1 MCHDVCLTLA
11 NNQSS
16 SPGSSRNPPFPCC
29 CACRRFWHRLD
40 PFSRLPLENS
50 VTHLLPRIH
59 RTSHRDLHGRRQIIL
74 MQVLHSK
81 TILLPIEHSP
91 PCAIAV
97 FLKRWTRSHSAA
109 TTSKHLLSVTRFC
122 SSAHYCEL
130 FESRK
135 NKLQPHRKAAQ
146 RIDKGAEIVKPRV
159 R

>member
-16 SPGSSRNPPFPCC
+16 SPGSSRKPPLVLSKVL
-29 CACRRFWHRLD
+29 AQAR
-40 PFSRLPLENS
+40 PFLKTPLENS

-109 TTSKHLLSVTRFC
+109 TTSKHLLSVTRF
-122 SSAHYCEL
+122 SSSSHYCEL

-135 NKLQPHRKAAQ
+135 NKFQPHRKAAQ
-146 RIDKGAEIVKPRV
+146 RIDKGA
-159 R
+159 